1 MPFYSESWFEPDCSI
16 GYLARRAF
24 QLSSLGLEPVFAPE
38 GITLTQWSALVSI
51 HFDRGNTCADLARDL
66 AHDKGA
72 TTRIIDTL
80 VERGWVVRARHTDDR
95 RVINLSLTDSGEAV
109 ARHCRLRVIECW
121 NEWLRD
127 WSPDDAAELV
137 RLLQK
142 LRDTLQ
148 TAVERPAQGAMA

>member
-1 MPFYSESWFEPDCSI
+1 MGFYSDADFSPDNSI

-24 QLSSLGLEPVFAPE
+24 QLSSLGLDPVFAPE
-38 GITLTQWSALVSI
+38 GVTLTQWSALVSI
-51 HFDRGNTCADLARDL
+51 HFDRGNTCAELARDL

-80 VERGWVVRARHTDDR
+80 VERGWVTRQRHPEDR
-95 RVINLSLTDSGEAV
+95 RVINLSLTPTGEAV
-109 ARHCRLRVIECW
+109 ARHCRMRVIDQW
-121 NEWLRD
+121 NHWLAD
-127 WSPDDAAELV
+127 WSRTDADELV

-148 TAVERPAQGAMA
+148 TQTAGAIE